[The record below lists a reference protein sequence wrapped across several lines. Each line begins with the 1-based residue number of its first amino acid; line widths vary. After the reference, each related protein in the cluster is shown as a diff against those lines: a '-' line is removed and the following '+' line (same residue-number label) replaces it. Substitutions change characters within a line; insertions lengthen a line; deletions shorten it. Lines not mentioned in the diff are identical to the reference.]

1 MDVKS
6 KIKSLR
12 LYKSLIILLKLT
24 KLPGLNGLSLFDFL
38 KMYALGIVNGT
49 MTTRAGSISFSFFMA
64 LFPFLLF
71 ILNLIPF
78 IPIENLD
85 VIVFNF
91 VEIILPKETHVFF
104 NEIFIDIQ
112 SKPRVG
118 LLSSVFILSIFLT
131 ANGVSSIFLSFEE
144 SYHVKSTRSFFNQYI
159 FSVFFSVLIAFFLL
173 LGIIIFV
180 YYEIYILNNLQNLI
194 TSDLQLIRLGQI
206 LFLIVVVYFSI
217 STLYYYVTIE
227 SKILSFFSPGSFL
240 TTFLILV
247 STYFFG
253 VYVEKFSTYNKL
265 YGSIG
270 ALLIFMLYTWINSF
284 LLLLGF
290 ELNTSIAR
298 LKRSAKIHK

>member
-1 MDVKS
+1 MDVKR
-6 KIKSLR
+6 KIKSLK
-12 LYKSLIILLKLT
+12 LYKSLINLLKLT

-38 KMYALGIVNGT
+38 KMYVLGIVNGT

-85 VIVFNF
+85 IIVFNF

-104 NEIFIDIQ
+104 NEIFVDIQ

-180 YYEIYILNNLQNLI
+180 YYEIYILNNLQDLI
-194 TSDLQLIRLGQI
+194 TSDLQLIRLGQV

-227 SKILSFFSPGSFL
+227 SKILSFF
-240 TTFLILV
+240 
-247 STYFFG
+247 
-253 VYVEKFSTYNKL
+253 
-265 YGSIG
+265 
-270 ALLIFMLYTWINSF
+270 LLDPF
-284 LLLLGF
+284 
-290 ELNTSIAR
+290 
-298 LKRSAKIHK
+298 